1 MADPLELIIFDCD
14 GVLVDSER
22 IAVPIDRVV
31 LAELGWNMTEHEV
44 VERFLGRSEW
54 AMARDVAA
62 HLGRAGG
69 AGEAPAFLFAFKTIF
84 RLVGVAAMLIA
95 ALVAWS
101 APRRR

>member
-1 MADPLELIIFDCD
+1 VADPLELIIFDCD

-44 VERFLGRSEW
+44 VERFLGRSER

-62 HLGRAGG
+62 HLGRSLPDDWDEGYQHRYR
-69 AGEAPAFLFAFKTIF
+69 EAF
-84 RLVGVAAMLIA
+84 
-95 ALVAWS
+95 
-101 APRRR
+101 